1 GFVGAGLG
9 FRQPL
14 GAIFELGAHLAVGAW
29 FNATRDHI
37 EGTVE
42 AGASREAVGVVGSG
56 ASERAVDVFVA
67 PEVRIGARIDGF
79 GFGVGLT
86 AAVMAL
92 DGPATPLGD
101 VYPRG
106 A

>member
-1 GFVGAGLG
+1 
-9 FRQPL
+9 
-14 GAIFELGAHLAVGAW
+14 
-29 FNATRDHI
+29 

-106 A
+106 ACDPDGDPAAAACAPGEPLVTGERGYGPFVLLVPGAS